1 MPNED
6 IVICRPTEAEF
17 KKFQNFV
24 HEVYVTNSYN
34 CGAVKVI
41 PPQEQ
46 LSNYNPVSH
55 DLLEGSTPLLQAYE
69 KKAEGVY
76 KCLNLE
82 KKTPVTMPNFTARN
96 VKASL
101 AKSGFC
107 TYNNDHTFCDSML
120 RLYEDVLESKQF
132 SEYVVDVNGTL
143 FPDLKHPW

>member
-1 MPNED
+1 
-6 IVICRPTEAEF
+6 
-17 KKFQNFV
+17 
-24 HEVYVTNSYN
+24 
-34 CGAVKVI
+34 VKVI

-46 LSNYNPVSH
+46 LSNYNPVSY

-76 KCLNLE
+76 KCLKLE
-82 KKTPVTMPNFTARN
+82 KKTPVTMQNFTARN

-107 TYNNDHTFCDSML
+107 TYNNDHTFWDSML

-143 FPDLKHPW
+143 FADFKHPW